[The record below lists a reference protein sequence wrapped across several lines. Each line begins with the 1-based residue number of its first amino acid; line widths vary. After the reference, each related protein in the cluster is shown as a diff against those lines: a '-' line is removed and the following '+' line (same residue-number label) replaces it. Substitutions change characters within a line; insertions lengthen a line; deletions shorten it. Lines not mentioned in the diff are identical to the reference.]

1 MLKWNKLKVKVW
13 RNKERLSMNYLGYR
27 GRWRRMGRSLLRMI
41 NWLTNTSMITKTLAS
56 SKHKL
61 EMKFLKGLLA
71 KVTTPSAPGR
81 TNRAWFHLL
90 TSIKT
95 IIPINHQIS
104 WTWILE
110 KEANYFWLNLKK
122 FINNLVIFLVISFK
136 VISVTSLAKLASRKW
151 LCRKT

>member
-13 RNKERLSMNYLGYR
+13 RNRERRWMSYSGYR
-27 GRWRRMGRSLLRMI
+27 GRWRRMGRSVLRMI

-56 SKHKL
+56 SK
-61 EMKFLKGLLA
+61 GLWT
-71 KVTTPSAPGR
+71 KVTTPSALGP
-81 TNRAWFHLL
+81 TNPVWFHLL

-95 IIPINHQIS
+95 IIPINNQIS
-104 WTWILE
+104 STWILE

-136 VISVTSLAKLASRKW
+136 VISVTSLVK
-151 LCRKT
+151 